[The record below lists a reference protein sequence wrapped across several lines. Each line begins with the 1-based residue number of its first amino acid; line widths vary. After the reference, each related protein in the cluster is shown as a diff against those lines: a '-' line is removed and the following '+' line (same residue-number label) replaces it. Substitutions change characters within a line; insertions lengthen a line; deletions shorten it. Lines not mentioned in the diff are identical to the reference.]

1 MPFGRRRFLRVPFGA
16 ALPAVL
22 GPLPARGQG
31 RPAPSASASAPPPV
45 LFLHGHGDHAALW
58 LTTLWR
64 FESNGWPRELLHA
77 FNFPDPL
84 ARTDDAVP
92 QPGRSSS
99 AEQTAF
105 LSEQVREV
113 RARTGAARVALVASS
128 RGGYAVRD
136 FVVHAGG
143 AGQVSHAVL
152 CGTPNRG
159 VYDWPENRNSEFNA
173 NSDLLRRLNGGET
186 DVVPET
192 AFLTL
197 RSDNNDLYA
206 QPRAVW
212 SPATPD
218 RPTGTDA
225 AGPELRGATNLVLPG
240 LDHRE
245 VAFHPRA
252 FAEIFAF
259 IAGRAPDRLAV
270 LPEARPVLDG
280 LVTGTPGGAQ
290 TNRPVEGA
298 AVEVFRTDPDT
309 GARLGEAPLHRRVT
323 GADGRWGPVAVAPDW
338 TLEFVVAAPGGAPV
352 THIYRSPF
360 PHSSAVVHLRA
371 ARPLTEADRAA
382 GGGVVLMARPRGYF
396 GVPRDAVLLDGR
408 TPPDV
413 PRGVPRVSVAT
424 LRLPAAELGRPV
436 VALFNEERVAARAWP
451 AAENRIAVAELTG

>member
-1 MPFGRRRFLRVPFGA
+1 MLPSRRDLLRLSLGA
-16 ALPAVL
+16 APALAAV
-22 GPLPARGQG
+22 G
-31 RPAPSASASAPPPV
+31 PAPPASGQRLGGDAPAPPV
-45 LFLHGHGDHAALW
+45 LFLHGNGDHAALW

-77 FNFPDPL
+77 VNFPDPL
-84 ARTDDAVP
+84 ARDDDAVP

-105 LSEQVREV
+105 LAEQVRGV
-113 RARTGAARVALVASS
+113 RERTGAARVALVANS
-128 RGGYAVRD
+128 RGGNVIRG
-136 FVVHAGG
+136 FVARVEGA

-159 VYDWPENRNSEFNA
+159 VYDWPEIRNREFNA

-186 DVVPET
+186 DVVQGT
-192 AFLTL
+192 AFLTI
-197 RSDNNDLYA
+197 RSDNNDLFA
-206 QPRAVW
+206 QPRAIW
-212 SPATPD
+212 SAAPD

-245 VAFHPRA
+245 VAYHPRA
-252 FAEIFAF
+252 FAEIFTF
-259 IAGRAPDRLAV
+259 VAGRAPGRLAV

-298 AVEVFRTDPDT
+298 TVEVFRTDPDT
-309 GARLGEAPLHRRVT
+309 GARIGEGPLHRRVT
-323 GADGRWGPVAVAPDW
+323 GVDGRWGPVEVGPDW
-338 TLEFVVAAPGGAPV
+338 TLEFVLTQPGGAPT

-360 PHSSAVVHLRA
+360 PRSSAVVHLRA

-382 GGGVVLMARPRGYF
+382 GGVVLMTRPRGYF
-396 GVPRDAVLLDGR
+396 GVPRDFLALDGR
-408 TPPDV
+408 LPPEV

-424 LRLPAAELGRPV
+424 LRLPAGEIGRPV
-436 VALFNEERVAARAWP
+436 AALFNEERVVARAWP

>member
-1 MPFGRRRFLRVPFGA
+1 MFHRRRLLRSALGA
-16 ALPAVL
+16 ALPA
-22 GPLPARGQG
+22 LPAAALAPPTARGQG
-31 RPAPSASASAPPPV
+31 RPGGAVPPV
-45 LFLHGHGDHAALW
+45 LFLHGNGDHAALW

-64 FESNGWPRELLHA
+64 FEGNGWPRELLEA
-77 FNFPDPL
+77 VNFPDPL
-84 ARTDDAVP
+84 ARADDAVP

-99 AEQTAF
+99 TEQTAF
-105 LSEQVREV
+105 LAERVRAV
-113 RARTGAARVALVASS
+113 RARTGAARVALVGNS
-128 RGGYAVRD
+128 RGGYPIRD

-173 NSDLLRRLNGGET
+173 NSDFLRRLNGGET
-186 DVVPET
+186 DVVPDT
-192 AFLTL
+192 AFLAL

-212 SPATPD
+212 SPAAPD

-225 AGPELRGATNLVLPG
+225 AGPELRGALNLALPG

-259 IAGRAPDRLAV
+259 VAGRAPDRLAV
-270 LPEARPVLDG
+270 VPEARPVLDG

-290 TNRPVEGA
+290 NNRPVEGA
-298 AVEVFRTDPDT
+298 AVEVFRTDPET
-309 GARLGEAPLHRRVT
+309 GARLGEALHRRVT

-338 TLEFVVAAPGGAPV
+338 ALEFVLAQPGGAPT
-352 THIYRSPF
+352 THVYRSPF
-360 PHSSAVVHLRA
+360 PRSSAVVHLRA
-371 ARPLTEADRAA
+371 ARPLADADRAA
-382 GGGVVLMARPRGYF
+382 GGVVLMTRPRGYF
-396 GVPRDAVLLDGR
+396 GVPRDAVFLDGR
-408 TPPDV
+408 VPADV
-413 PRGVPRVSVAT
+413 PRGIARAAVAT

-436 VALFNEERVAARAWP
+436 SALFNEERIVARAWP
-451 AAENRIAVAELTG
+451 VAENRITVAELTG

>member
-1 MPFGRRRFLRVPFGA
+1 MIPSRRDLLRLSLA
-16 ALPAVL
+16 ATAAA
-22 GPLPARGQG
+22 PLAASPPARGQG
-31 RPAPSASASAPPPV
+31 RPAGAAPASPI
-45 LFLHGHGDHAALW
+45 LFLHGNGDHAALW

-64 FESNGWPRELLHA
+64 FEGNGWPRELLHA
-77 FNFPDPL
+77 LNFPDPL
-84 ARTDDAVP
+84 ARDDDAVP

-99 AEQTAF
+99 AEQTDF
-105 LSEQVREV
+105 LAGQVREV
-113 RARTGAARVALVASS
+113 RARTGAERVALVANS
-128 RGGYAVRD
+128 RGGNVIRD
-136 FVVHAGG
+136 YVTRVEG
-143 AGQVSHAVL
+143 AAAQVSHAVL

-159 VYDWPENRNSEFNA
+159 VYDWPEIRNREFNS

-186 DVVPET
+186 DVVPGT

-197 RSDNNDLYA
+197 RSDGNDLFA

-225 AGPELRGATNLVLPG
+225 AGPELRGATSVVLPG

-245 VAFHPRA
+245 VAYHPRA

-259 IAGRAPDRLAV
+259 VAGRAPERLSV
-270 LPEARPVLDG
+270 VPEARPVLDG

-290 TNRPVEGA
+290 NNRPVEGA
-298 AVEVFRTDPDT
+298 AVEVFRTDPET
-309 GARLGEAPLHRRVT
+309 SARIGEALHRRTT

-338 TLEFVVAAPGGAPV
+338 TLEFVLAAPGSPV
-352 THIYRSPF
+352 THFYRSPF
-360 PHSSAVVHLRA
+360 PRSSAVVHLRP
-371 ARPLTEADRAA
+371 ARPLTDADRAA
-382 GGGVVLMARPRGYF
+382 GGVLLMTRPRGYF

-408 TPPDV
+408 TPPEI
-413 PRGVPRVSVAT
+413 PRGIARASVAT

-436 VALFNEERVAARAWP
+436 AALFNEERVVARAWP

>member
-58 LTTLWR
+58 LATLWR

-84 ARTDDAVP
+84 ARTDDTVP

-99 AEQTAF
+99 AEQTAV

-159 VYDWPENRNSEFNA
+159 VYDWPESRNSEFNA
-173 NSDLLRRLNGGET
+173 NSGLLRRLNGGET

-206 QPRAVW
+206 QPCAVW

-245 VAFHPRA
+245 VA
-252 FAEIFAF
+252 
-259 IAGRAPDRLAV
+259 
-270 LPEARPVLDG
+270 
-280 LVTGTPGGAQ
+280 
-290 TNRPVEGA
+290 
-298 AVEVFRTDPDT
+298 
-309 GARLGEAPLHRRVT
+309 
-323 GADGRWGPVAVAPDW
+323 
-338 TLEFVVAAPGGAPV
+338 
-352 THIYRSPF
+352 
-360 PHSSAVVHLRA
+360 
-371 ARPLTEADRAA
+371 
-382 GGGVVLMARPRGYF
+382 
-396 GVPRDAVLLDGR
+396 
-408 TPPDV
+408 
-413 PRGVPRVSVAT
+413 
-424 LRLPAAELGRPV
+424 
-436 VALFNEERVAARAWP
+436 
-451 AAENRIAVAELTG
+451 